1 MTDVAVLLL
10 DSLTSNTSLPAGQD
24 GSTSTLPTRW
34 EEGKEEE
41 EEAEGEEEE
50 EEEEEEED
58 EEDEGDFPPSD
69 HSREHADMPPPAL
82 LARRASHKC
91 LKSNSFGTISR
102 VK

>member
-1 MTDVAVLLL
+1 MTVTDVAVLLL
-10 DSLTSNTSLPAGQD
+10 GSLTSNTSLPAGHD
-24 GSTSTLPTRW
+24 SSTSTLPTRW

-41 EEAEGEEEE
+41 EEEEEE
-50 EEEEEEED
+50 

-69 HSREHADMPPPAL
+69 HSREHADMSPPAL